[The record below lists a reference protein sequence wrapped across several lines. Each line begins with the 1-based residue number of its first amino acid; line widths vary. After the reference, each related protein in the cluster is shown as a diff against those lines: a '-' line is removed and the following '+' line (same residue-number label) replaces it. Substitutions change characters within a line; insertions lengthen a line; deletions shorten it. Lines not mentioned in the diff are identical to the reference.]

1 MKVAVIR
8 TDNFNIL
15 KSALVSCCSVL
26 NMGTC
31 SWHSNTERG
40 PAEVNWF
47 ATKNKPSLGG
57 KQKWVTLG
65 SRRCFYLFCTA
76 AAVKVANLSHP
87 EPARSEVKTLTRW
100 GSDPL
105 GVCVLLNRLPHHTH
119 TLTTCTSGACAFDT
133 AYISLLSTASLCL
146 SSLACQIACW
156 RKRWLSPG
164 FFFFSFFK
172 SQTKKNPQV
181 VCPCLSDRCP
191 RPGVCVC
198 VCVCVCVVCVCVCVS
213 GQTTDPANPV
223 RPRGQAVWL
232 GNWPLTE
239 QDHSGGTAYWT
250 TVRERE
256 REREEV
262 EA

>member
-15 KSALVSCCSVL
+15 KPALVSCCSVL

-40 PAEVNWF
+40 LAEVNWF

-76 AAVKVANLSHP
+76 AAVKVANLSRP
-87 EPARSEVKTLTRW
+87 EPARSEVKNPHQVGVWSPRR
-100 GSDPL
+100 
-105 GVCVLLNRLPHHTH
+105 VCVAQPVTAPHTH

-164 FFFFSFFK
+164 FFFFFFF
-172 SQTKKNPQV
+172 
-181 VCPCLSDRCP
+181 
-191 RPGVCVC
+191 
-198 VCVCVCVVCVCVCVS
+198 
-213 GQTTDPANPV
+213 
-223 RPRGQAVWL
+223 
-232 GNWPLTE
+232 
-239 QDHSGGTAYWT
+239 
-250 TVRERE
+250 
-256 REREEV
+256 
-262 EA
+262 